1 MLRLWFKDEEDYK
14 SCGLELASNV
24 EVEFLRIPL
33 EPSNINQKIIQLLE
47 KGKLES
53 PEEYVDRFGIRRSVR
68 DMSTGSKALLVVEN
82 SVGKLVDML
91 EVGFNAV
98 SIGVSVCTKGDMLI
112 PDYQVDFLDELMGGV
127 TVRVD
132 DYVFSD
138 VRRLNRYILN
148 ERPYLPDM
156 GDGGIVHV

>member
-14 SCGLELASNV
+14 SCGLELVSNV

-33 EPSNINQKIIQLLE
+33 EPSSVNRKIIQLLE
-47 KGKLES
+47 KGKWKNS
-53 PEEYVDRFGIRRSVR
+53 EEYIDRFGIQRSIR
-68 DMSTGSKALLVVEN
+68 DISTGSKALLVVEN

-98 SIGVSVCTKGDMLI
+98 SLGVSVCMKGNMLI
-112 PDYQVDFLDELMGGV
+112 PDYQVDFLDELQNKV
-127 TVRVD
+127 VVRVD
-132 DYVFSD
+132 DYIFSNIG
-138 VRRLNRYILN
+138 RLNRYILN

-156 GDGGIVHV
+156 EDGGIIHV